1 MCPSKTH
8 NFRQN
13 QNMPKHIAII
23 MDGNRRWAEK
33 LKKPRRSGHQAGAG
47 ALKKI
52 VSAAAH
58 LGVPYFTV
66 YGFSSENWQR
76 PSAEIDDLMDLLRL
90 YLARELKNLHKNN
103 IRLRFIGILKSFDK
117 TVVSL
122 LRNAEE
128 KTKLN
133 NGLNFIIALNY
144 GARSD
149 IILALRKIC
158 KQVANKKITV
168 RNIDENL
175 FSHSL
180 STQKIPDSDLII
192 RTGGEVRLSNFLL
205 WESAYAE
212 LFFTKKLWPDFNKN
226 DLMQAIESFKKRD
239 RRYGGSGDE

>member
-1 MCPSKTH
+1 MCPSKAR
-8 NFRQN
+8 NPKQEN
-13 QNMPKHIAII
+13 DMPKHIAII

-33 LKKPRRSGHQAGAG
+33 SNKPKRSGHHAGAK

-52 VSAAAH
+52 VSTAAR
-58 LGVPYFTV
+58 LKIPYLTV

-76 PSAEIDDLMDLLRL
+76 PTREIDDLMELLKL
-90 YLARELKNLHKNN
+90 YLAKELRNLHKNKV
-103 IRLRFIGILKSFDK
+103 RLHFIGILKSFDQ
-117 TVVSL
+117 VIVNL
-122 LRNAEE
+122 LRNAAK

-149 IILALRKIC
+149 ILLAVKTIC
-158 KQVANKKITV
+158 KQAANKKIKIDD
-168 RNIDENL
+168 IDENI
-175 FSHSL
+175 FSQSL
-180 STQKIPDSDLII
+180 STKQTPNPDLII

-239 RRYGGSGDE
+239 RRYGGSGD